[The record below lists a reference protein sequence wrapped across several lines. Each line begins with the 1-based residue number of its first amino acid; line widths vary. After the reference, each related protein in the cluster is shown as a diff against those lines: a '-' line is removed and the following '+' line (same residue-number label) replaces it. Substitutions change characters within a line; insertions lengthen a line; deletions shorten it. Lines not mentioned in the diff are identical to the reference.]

1 VRAERALNRHLNGGC
16 QVPIACFAQLDD
28 DGGSTLWLR
37 ALVGKPDGSVILR
50 AEAKADSSKAE
61 ELGVAVAKD
70 LLSQGAEAIL
80 AEVYAQ

>member
-1 VRAERALNRHLNGGC
+1 
-16 QVPIACFAQLDD
+16 
-28 DGGSTLWLR
+28 LR

-50 AEAKADSSKAE
+50 AEAKADCAKAQ

-70 LLSQGAEAIL
+70 LLSQGAQESL